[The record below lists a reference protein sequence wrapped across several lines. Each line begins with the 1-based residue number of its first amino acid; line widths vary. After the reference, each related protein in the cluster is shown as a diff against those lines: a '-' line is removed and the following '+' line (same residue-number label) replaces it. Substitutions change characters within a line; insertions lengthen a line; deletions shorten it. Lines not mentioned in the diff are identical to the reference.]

1 MFHVSFILQAFSF
14 LPDGRRG
21 LGKSIPRLS
30 PKHFSS
36 FHFRLRNSSTL
47 TSFGSSCRQN
57 FALLLFPPPLLSIL
71 SDLTEVARSVTN
83 STSSQFKAIKKL
95 QTQPPGCIYGWDS
108 MLVNLDFRDLDLP
121 LLIMLISLYRQI
133 VTDSDQ
139 SG

>member
-1 MFHVSFILQAFSF
+1 MFHVSFILHAFSF

-30 PKHFSS
+30 RKHFSS

-57 FALLLFPPPLLSIL
+57 FPPPPLSIL

-95 QTQPPGCIYGWDS
+95 QTQPPGCIYGWHS
-108 MLVNLDFRDLDLP
+108 MFVNLDFRDLDLP
-121 LLIMLISLYRQI
+121 LLTMLISLYRQI